1 MDLDEVANSSKWL
14 MASWKRW
21 ESTLTLK
28 RLLKLVVRIHGHSLT
43 AIDVVE
49 NTSKSE
55 LSLFKNQKLFL
66 NLSQAKPFS

>member
-1 MDLDEVANSSKWL
+1 
-14 MASWKRW
+14 
-21 ESTLTLK
+21 LTLK

-66 NLSQAKPFS
+66 NLSQAKPSS